1 MQISLGARRVSAPL
15 WLAGSLLAA
24 GMAPAQ
30 AQTNSHP
37 EEIIVTGVPHQRAP
51 GPRHVVGRHGLKTGS
66 SPFSRRHQRSDTVSV
81 TLA

>member
-30 AQTNSHP
+30 AQTDSHP

-51 GPRHVVGRHGLKTGS
+51 AKPRMMGRDAPAPKYDELMPT
-66 SPFSRRHQRSDTVSV
+66 
-81 TLA
+81 